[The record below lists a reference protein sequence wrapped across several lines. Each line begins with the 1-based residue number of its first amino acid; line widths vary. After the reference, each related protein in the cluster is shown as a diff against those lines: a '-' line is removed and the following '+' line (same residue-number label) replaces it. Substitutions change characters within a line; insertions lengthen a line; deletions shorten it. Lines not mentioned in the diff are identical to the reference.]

1 MLLVWLQNWIVL
13 IQCCLIYNP
22 VYFYYHIYQLNR
34 QTREG
39 GGIAIGVDKSLDPV
53 WINEGNDDI
62 ELLNVEVDFSGFKVR
77 CVCGYGPQENASLE
91 KKQNFW
97 TQLSLEV
104 EGANDAETGI
114 IIQMDGNLW
123 AGQELIK
130 GDPNKMNN
138 NGRHFKNFLEK
149 NKHLTVVNS
158 LSMCEGLITRC
169 RITKIKKEKSVLDFY
184 LVCDRVLP
192 FVTRMLVDEKK
203 QYVLSSYYSRTS
215 WG

>member
-1 MLLVWLQNWIVL
+1 MLLVWLQNWIFL

-22 VYFYYHIYQLNR
+22 VYFLFKKQSLEDREIKTQNSSNYHIYQLNR

-39 GGIAIGVDKSLDPV
+39 VGIAIGVDKSLDPV

-97 TQLSLEV
+97 TKLSLDV

-149 NKHLTVVNS
+149 NKHRTVV
-158 LSMCEGLITRC
+158 
-169 RITKIKKEKSVLDFY
+169 K
-184 LVCDRVLP
+184 
-192 FVTRMLVDEKK
+192 
-203 QYVLSSYYSRTS
+203 YV
-215 WG
+215 

>member
-1 MLLVWLQNWIVL
+1 
-13 IQCCLIYNP
+13 
-22 VYFYYHIYQLNR
+22 
-34 QTREG
+34 
-39 GGIAIGVDKSLDPV
+39 
-53 WINEGNDDI
+53 
-62 ELLNVEVDFSGFKVR
+62 
-77 CVCGYGPQENASLE
+77 
-91 KKQNFW
+91 
-97 TQLSLEV
+97 
-104 EGANDAETGI
+104 
-114 IIQMDGNLW
+114 MDGNIW

-215 WG
+215 WD